1 MSGAIGL
8 FAALAALG
16 GGANFDGRPSDG
28 PDPRVPQ
35 SPESAAKVLAD
46 AEAKRQRKAARRLGG
61 AR

>member
-1 MSGAIGL
+1 MSGNFGL
-8 FAALAALG
+8 FMALAALG
-16 GGANFDGRPSDG
+16 GGANFDGRPQWS

-35 SPESAAKVLAD
+35 SPESAAQVLAD